1 MKVLIPARH
10 HHQVA
15 ILDDEARTMG
25 KEAKI
30 KWNNNLIQ
38 KLIVLLGVKR
48 IKVATLIKVV
58 GQLLT
63 GASCSGHRQEEEHFE
78 RGGHCSIFVY
88 SKN

>member
-25 KEAKI
+25 KEAKRNKL
-30 KWNNNLIQ
+30 KWNMQ
-38 KLIVLLGVKR
+38 KLTFLLGVKG
-48 IKVATLIKVV
+48 IKVTTLIKIV
-58 GQLLT
+58 GQLLA

-78 RGGHCSIFVY
+78 RGHCSIFVY